1 MTMMTTATKTSV
13 AGTTTASSST
23 SSVDVSTTGEDS
35 SHETGTGPGDATVAT
50 AAASTT
56 SVNPTSAAPAPT
68 PAPPSISTTTI
79 TPVEAKHLLDQVFLL
94 DVVVD
99 DGVIRSGSSIGSDET
114 SRTPDPHNTI
124 VVATKQQLTGRQVL
138 IPFGN
143 KAFIEGDLRPETRKI
158 PKKKKKKKPP
168 PPPPTPP
175 PPSLSSEAQQNEDV
189 TTGKNDD
196 DDDEEEEEEQQQQ
209 QQEGNA
215 AAAGGAAAGERP
227 LLISE
232 EEWFRL
238 NTLRDASSQQERYDD
253 GTPNHNNLVQQRVND
268 ERSYA
273 NRVIQDAF
281 RRDEEEGG
289 DGGGTK
295 RSKSRS
301 SSFGS
306 TGSSSFSSSTTS
318 VSSTTSSSSSS
329 SMIDE
334 AERRQKQLK
343 KWKKQMYQLQI
354 ETFEDYTTATA
365 GDSGAKKSAAVAVT
379 PPPLRFPLHAIALR
393 SETVFAMAGS
403 TFSTR
408 FLMRCPTTVTSTS
421 TTTISSSNDNDV
433 TDMVVDEMGDEQH
446 GRHQDRQ
453 QQQEREDTT
462 KGNSNVCMVLPLR
475 DYPRTHAD
483 VFFRLLLGEIDPD
496 EIPDDAVIDCC
507 RLAHYLQCDR
517 IRSSSSSSIDQVDD
531 KENSNDKPPTNMEIV
546 RTRPA
551 APWGQDDMRRMTLV
565 EEIADVCLNPSVDS
579 NNCMSLCQLAAQFEL
594 ETLRDISLNHI
605 VTSLSTLEGHEFWD
619 ELPVSLRT
627 EIERMRTIMQ
637 TEQHLHGGKATKKKL
652 FFNSC
657 REYIALLEEQY
668 EYHLERLE
676 DANFEQQQKALEIG
690 MCYRTHSSWLYAQ
703 FKIERHASKVR
714 ALKLFLDEQRRIFGS
729 SSSSSR

>member
-1 MTMMTTATKTSV
+1 MFFDNWFGGRRADND
-13 AGTTTASSST
+13 GGNGNGG
-23 SSVDVSTTGEDS
+23 GED
-35 SHETGTGPGDATVAT
+35 EDD
-50 AAASTT
+50 
-56 SVNPTSAAPAPT
+56 N
-68 PAPPSISTTTI
+68 
-79 TPVEAKHLLDQVFLL
+79 DDDD
-94 DVVVD
+94 DVVPQE
-99 DGVIRSGSSIGSDET
+99 DGEDQ
-114 SRTPDPHNTI
+114 P
-124 VVATKQQLTGRQVL
+124 QQPQQDVHGQQA
-138 IPFGN
+138 G
-143 KAFIEGDLRPETRKI
+143 AGAA
-158 PKKKKKKKPP
+158 
-168 PPPPTPP
+168 
-175 PPSLSSEAQQNEDV
+175 EANHHDNQ
-189 TTGKNDD
+189 DD
-196 DDDEEEEEEQQQQ
+196 DDDEEEEEEEGQRQ
-209 QQEGNA
+209 GNA
-215 AAAGGAAAGERP
+215 AAAGAAAGAGAAAAAGGGL

-232 EEWFRL
+232 DEWFRL
-238 NTLRDASSQQERYDD
+238 NTLRDANSQQERYDD

-281 RRDEEEGG
+281 RQDEEEE
-289 DGGGTK
+289 DCGTK
-295 RSKSRS
+295 RTKSRS

-306 TGSSSFSSSTTS
+306 TGSSSFSSTS
-318 VSSTTSSSSSS
+318 VSSTSSSS
-329 SMIDE
+329 SMMDE

-408 FLMRCPTTVTSTS
+408 FLMRCPTTTSTS
-421 TTTISSSNDNDV
+421 TTTSSMND
-433 TDMVVDEMGDEQH
+433 DMAVDETGDEQQEQ
-446 GRHQDRQ
+446 HQHQ
-453 QQQEREDTT
+453 HQQEQEQKDMT
-462 KGNSNVCMVLPLR
+462 KVNSNVLVLPLR
-475 DYPRTHAD
+475 DYPRTHAE

-517 IRSSSSSSIDQVDD
+517 NRSSSSRSSSSIEEVDD
-531 KENSNDKPPTNMEIV
+531 KDSSNDKPPTNMEIV
-546 RTRPA
+546 RTRPPA
-551 APWGQDDMRRMTLV
+551 SWGQDDIPRMTLV